1 MRIMWKHLDTGPC
14 SDPEMAAGRR
24 AVLDLRNAMQRS
36 LRSGHKQAHM
46 NFDALTV
53 CLDAIERALERD
65 SREG

>member
-1 MRIMWKHLDTGPC
+1 
-14 SDPEMAAGRR
+14 MAKGRR

-53 CLDAIERALERD
+53 CLDAIDRALERD